1 MSADRLLPEV
11 LTLSASALENWQR
24 CPRLYF
30 AAHVLRIPASDG
42 GRSPDFGL
50 FVHGMLRQ
58 IHERGSCRDAA
69 HVAEVLALHGASADG
84 AVGAMVARHAR
95 RCPSPAPFERHE
107 RELAR
112 FHRRPGRPFMVVGRL
127 DAVWAHGDVLEVR
140 DYKTGARTADRLA
153 DDPRA
158 RLQAWLAEPVAR
170 RRGLRLRVR
179 YEQLAA
185 EVDEDPEPFEPDE
198 DDLATITHE
207 LSTVAAAIRD
217 AAATGGFRG
226 VADAMLCNTC
236 RYRSVCRDSAAP
248 GVPSWPSPPDLDD
261 GDGDGGDN
269 ADGDNADG
277 DAA

>member
-11 LTLSASALENWQR
+11 LTLSASALESWQR
-24 CPRLYF
+24 CPRLYL

-42 GRSPDFGL
+42 GRSPDLGL

-58 IHERGSCRDAA
+58 IHEQGSCRDAA
-69 HVAEVLALHGASADG
+69 HVAEVLELHGATAED
-84 AVGAMVARHAR
+84 AVGAMIARHAL

-127 DAVWAHGDVLEVR
+127 DAVWEHGDVLEVR

-185 EVDEDPEPFEPDE
+185 EVDEDPEPFEPDDE
-198 DDLATITHE
+198 DLAAITHE

-217 AAATGGFRG
+217 AAATTAQTTAGFRG
-226 VADAMLCNTC
+226 VADAALCNTC

-261 GDGDGGDN
+261 SDQGDGD
-269 ADGDNADG
+269 DG